1 MSSDET
7 LMRLA
12 IQASR
17 EALAAGDRPFGA
29 VLADRSGKVL
39 HVARNTQFSARDGLA
54 HAEVQLVREVEA
66 TLGADSLRGATVFAS
81 GEPCAMCAGALF
93 WSGVARVVFAARTA
107 TITRL
112 IGGPSL
118 PIQTAQVY
126 VGAHP
131 APWVEGPLLEEEASV
146 VLAQWPYGT

>member
-1 MSSDET
+1 MPSEET

-17 EALAAGDRPFGA
+17 DALAAGDRPFGA
-29 VLADRSGKVL
+29 VLADREGKVL
-39 HVARNTQFSARDGLA
+39 YVARNTQFSGRDGLA
-54 HAEVQLVREVEA
+54 HAEVQLVREAEA
-66 TLGADSLRGATVFAS
+66 ALGADSLRGATVYAS
-81 GEPCAMCAGALF
+81 GEPCAMCSGALF
-93 WSGVARVVFAARTA
+93 WAGVARIVFAARTS

-126 VGAHP
+126 VGANP
-131 APWVEGPLLEEEASV
+131 APRVEGPLLEEEAAV
-146 VLAQWPYGT
+146 VLAQWPFGT